1 MGQKYCEDH
10 STLGN
15 CTSRKPEEY
24 VSPTLTL
31 THTHLLLLSSPFLQ
45 CVTTWNSMPR
55 SSLVFKYSTLAR
67 LDLNPEHVV
76 YELCYCVETLIRYAR
91 PTFFWGSV
99 HKPLN
104 LSWSV
109 IRGKWHSVCKETNG
123 TEHLVKAHLRE
134 LYWIGPIMF
143 KMQLEQHAFYIIL
156 QSVWV
161 SKISM
166 VCIILYEKSTITAWK
181 VVWIR
186 NSNNYQGRV

>member
-31 THTHLLLLSSPFLQ
+31 THTHTPSPSLFSFLTMCNNMKQ
-45 CVTTWNSMPR
+45 HAPQLFSFQTQHTCPSWSEPRARNVRVMPLCWD
-55 SSLVFKYSTLAR
+55 SHWVCKAYFFK
-67 LDLNPEHVV
+67 
-76 YELCYCVETLIRYAR
+76 
-91 PTFFWGSV
+91 GSV

-109 IRGKWHSVCKETNG
+109 IRGKWHTVCKETNG

-134 LYWIGPIMF
+134 LHWIGPIVF
-143 KMQLEQHAFYIIL
+143 EMQLEQHAFYIIL

-166 VCIILYEKSTITAWK
+166 QCIILYEKFTITVWK
-181 VVWIR
+181 MVWIR
-186 NSNNYQGRV
+186 